1 MSATNVQDEINSNDK
16 LVCDEAASLELP
28 PVVTRTRSG
37 RRVRI
42 PSALLDSE
50 VTTKPP
56 VRRTRKSVIQE
67 VPIDSET
74 ENTAECQ
81 AVVTKHCVEGGESE
95 LILTRNTPDVEATE
109 QVTLSFTKEFIVS
122 GAALSTD
129 VPMDK
134 ISPGNCVGMRSD
146 KSHENENCAN
156 LNVTVDIRTRT
167 NEKSKKRTHSE
178 SSVKL
183 TPMIP
188 LGKPKSGRV
197 WKDRNKQRFSA
208 LLRDKPLCTS
218 WEKKM
223 EVRREKDL
231 VKKYHLQLK
240 EDKARE
246 KQEKRKRRE
255 ETLKRRAENER
266 KAEIVQVIRNT
277 SKIKRMKKKQ
287 LRKIEKRDTLPMI
300 QKSQPSNGKLA
311 GKAEKGN

>member
-1 MSATNVQDEINSNDK
+1 MSARDAEDDRLES
-16 LVCDEAASLELP
+16 DEAMNLESP

-50 VTTKPP
+50 VTTLSKTPM
-56 VRRTRKSVIQE
+56 RRTRKSVIQE
-67 VPIDSET
+67 VPIVSET
-74 ENTAECQ
+74 PNTDECQ
-81 AVVTKHCVEGGESE
+81 AIDGKSES
-95 LILTRNTPDVEATE
+95 IPTRNTTEVEATD
-109 QVTLSFTKEFIVS
+109 QVTFALTKESTVS
-122 GAALSTD
+122 QSALSTD
-129 VPMDK
+129 IPMDSVSADK
-134 ISPGNCVGMRSD
+134 SAGVRSD
-146 KSHENENCAN
+146 KC
-156 LNVTVDIRTRT
+156 
-167 NEKSKKRTHSE
+167 NEKENRGNSNVSLDTCPLNGELKKRTQDSE
-178 SSVKL
+178 SIVKH

-208 LLRDKPLCTS
+208 LLRDKPLRTS

-223 EVRREKDL
+223 EARREKEL
-231 VKKYHLQLK
+231 VKKYHQQLK
-240 EDKARE
+240 EEKARE

-255 ETLKRRAENER
+255 ENLKRRAENER

-277 SKIKRMKKKQ
+277 AKIKRMKKKQ

-311 GKAEKGN
+311 GKPPNGD